1 MDVGRAPDPR
11 SVRCTAWIDPPDHP
25 EALVA
30 QSGVLAVDVVDRE
43 RLRLLA
49 ERGMRPE
56 PPAWTMLLWSTPE
69 ADLADHPLVLDLALA
84 RHDGWGDVDDGPAG
98 AVLMVSLVGRS
109 PEVDHPT
116 FMARYRDHVAV
127 ARRHHGFT
135 AYRQN
140 VGRQNVATGDG
151 TGPAAVS
158 EILLASEDDWRDR
171 FYVAD
176 DSAEAVAADVARFLD
191 RRSTSSTIVR
201 RFAP

>member
-11 SVRCTAWIDPPDHP
+11 SVRCTAWIDPPDDP

-56 PPAWTMLLWSTPE
+56 PPVWTMLLWSTPE

-109 PEVDHPT
+109 PEVDHTT